1 VTADRGLT
9 HIALPVRDV
18 DASAAFYARYADMQV
33 VHRRF
38 EGRVDGDGNG
48 EGEGDGA
55 PAVVWLSDLTRPFV
69 VVLIQTEVTHTLG
82 GWSHLGVAVASRD
95 AVDHLVAQA
104 RADGIAVQ
112 GPFDSGPP
120 VGYWAIL
127 PDPDGHHLEVAF
139 GQQVGTTVAAQQP
152 ERPHD
157 GR

>member
-1 VTADRGLT
+1 MSADRGLT

-18 DASAAFYARYADMQV
+18 DASAAFYARYADMEV
-33 VHRRF
+33 VHRRVD
-38 EGRVDGDGNG
+38 GGVDGGVDGDE
-48 EGEGDGA
+48 EGAMG
-55 PAVVWLSDLTRPFV
+55 VVWLSDLTRPFV

-95 AVDHLVAQA
+95 EVDRRVAAA
-104 RADGIAVQ
+104 RDDGIAVQ

-139 GQQVGTTVAAQQP
+139 GQEVGTTVAAQQQEHP
-152 ERPHD
+152 RD